1 MSSDEKMYSYMIT
14 KLQVP
19 SIFHHC
25 ESSIFFYLCQFVS
38 VIFKKELFN
47 YAMTLVLLVEW
58 HFYVNIRLN
67 IWYWTSMI
75 YHFLSKHNTMLSTHM
90 LKGVFTDVLI
100 LIKLLQWKIIWIVRL
115 YQFLYCFMDNWS
127 NMSKQNA
134 EFPRN
139 IIYFDVTRKIGI
151 KHSAKCIFLTCHLI
165 VQTLPCNFSILF
177 QPHAQ
182 RSVFNKKWKMVL

>member
-1 MSSDEKMYSYMIT
+1 
-14 KLQVP
+14 
-19 SIFHHC
+19 
-25 ESSIFFYLCQFVS
+25 
-38 VIFKKELFN
+38 
-47 YAMTLVLLVEW
+47 
-58 HFYVNIRLN
+58 
-67 IWYWTSMI
+67 MI
-75 YHFLSKHNTMLSTHM
+75 YHFFSKHNKMLSTHM
-90 LKGVFTDVLI
+90 LKLM
-100 LIKLLQWKIIWIVRL
+100 QWKIIWIVQL

-177 QPHAQ
+177 QPHALHNAAC
-182 RSVFNKKWKMVL
+182 STKNGKWFFKTLEPFATWQLLLLLYFYFIHSFIHPSRTNF